1 MKPKTKALVYNL
13 VGFFGLFL
21 IIRFSLL
28 YLLPQVSHIVL
39 VLAAAVAASILAPK
53 FAVVELN
60 GKEQIKMKWIFL
72 KGFRDVN

>member
-13 VGFFGLFL
+13 VGFIGLFL

-39 VLAAAVAASILAPK
+39 VLAAAVTASILAPK
-53 FAVVELN
+53 FAVVEIN

-72 KGFRDVN
+72 KGFRDIN

>member
-13 VGFFGLFL
+13 VGFIGLFL

-72 KGFRDVN
+72 KGFRDIN